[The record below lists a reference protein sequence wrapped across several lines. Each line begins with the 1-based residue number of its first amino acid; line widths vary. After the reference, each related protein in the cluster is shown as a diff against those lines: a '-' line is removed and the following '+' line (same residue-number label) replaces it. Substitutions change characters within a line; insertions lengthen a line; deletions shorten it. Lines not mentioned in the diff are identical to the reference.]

1 MSAVMTQRLVALARD
16 IEQAP
21 HGSKTALCRAAASEL
36 GITLATVYRKLKEV
50 TVTAPR
56 KRRTDAGTSALERH
70 EAELISAVL
79 IQSIRDND
87 KQLSTLERAVERLR
101 SNGQI
106 RAEIIDG
113 VTGEIRPL
121 SLDAIARALRAYGL
135 HPDQV
140 LRPSPAVELVSL
152 HPNHVWQIDA
162 SISTQFYLADDGAR
176 AMDKAEFYDGK
187 PENLKRI
194 EKQRLWRYVITDHTS
209 GTIYVQY
216 VLGAESAKNLCE
228 VLISAMQK
236 RGEHDPF
243 HGAPFMIMTDPGAAM
258 TSSIFRNL
266 CRALGIELIINK
278 VGNARAKGQVEQAHN
293 IVEREFE
300 SGLRL
305 MDKPSTL
312 EQINGLA
319 GRWMRHYNAT
329 AIHTRHQRT
338 RYGAWMLIRPE
349 QLRIAPAAEIC
360 RELAIAQ
367 PEKRKVTARLRVP
380 FRGAEYCIADVP
392 GLMVGDS
399 VLITRNPWRDQESAQ
414 IVLVGE
420 DGREHYHVVERVDKD
435 DNGFAANGATRRVI
449 GEGIRSLPESQAEQT
464 KKTLDQLATGTN
476 SVEAAEKAKKA
487 RATPFGGEIDP
498 FKEQANTTLP
508 AYLPKRG
515 IELESRSGLASVE
528 LPKLNR
534 IELAKALRAR
544 LGDAWTP
551 ASMEWL
557 KANYPDG
564 AMEEQLEAIA
574 EQLQAPARPGLRL
587 VGGE

>member
-1 MSAVMTQRLVALARD
+1 MNPALLQEIQALVRQGEQLPSGQRTAFYLAGASRL
-16 IEQAP
+16 
-21 HGSKTALCRAAASEL
+21 GLSRA
-36 GITLATVYRKLKEV
+36 TFYRKLKEL
-50 TVTAPR
+50 TVSKPR
-56 KRRTDAGTSALERH
+56 KRRADAGTTAITLGELRLVSALLVE
-70 EAELISAVL
+70 
-79 IQSIRDND
+79 SIRANN
-87 KQLSTLERAVERLR
+87 KKLSSVKLAVERLR
-101 SNGQI
+101 SNGLIVAGRVNEQ
-106 RAEIIDG
+106 
-113 VTGEIRPL
+113 TGELRYL
-121 SLDAIARALRAYGL
+121 STSAISKALYQHNL
-135 HPDQV
+135 HPEQV
-140 LRPSPAVELVSL
+140 LAPAPAITLASK

-162 SISTQFYLADDGAR
+162 SISTQFYLDDDGAR
-176 AMDKAEFYDGK
+176 ALDHSQYYDGK
-187 PENLKRI
+187 PGNLKKI
-194 EKQRLWRYVITDHTS
+194 ERKRLWRYVITDHTS

-216 VLGAESAKNLCE
+216 VLGAESAENLCD
-228 VLISAMQK
+228 VLIQAMQK
-236 RGEHDPF
+236 RGGQDPF
-243 HGAPFMIMTDPGAAM
+243 HGVPLMIMTDPGAAM
-258 TSSIFRNL
+258 TSAMFRNL
-266 CRALGIELIINK
+266 CKALSIELIINE

-293 IVEREFE
+293 IVECDFE

>member
-1 MSAVMTQRLVALARD
+1 MSVVMTQRLVALARE

-21 HGSKTALCRAAASEL
+21 HGSKTALCLAAASEL

-50 TVTAPR
+50 TVAPSR

-101 SNGQI
+101 SNGK
-106 RAEIIDG
+106 IIAGRVD
-113 VTGEIRPL
+113 TDSGEILPL
-121 SLDAIARALRAYGL
+121 SVDAISRALRAYGL
-135 HPDQV
+135 HPEQV
-140 LRPSPAVELVSL
+140 LRPAPAVELVSL

-176 AMDKAEFYDGK
+176 TMSKAEFYDGK
-187 PENLKRI
+187 PENLRRI
-194 EKQRLWRYVITDHTS
+194 ERQRLWRYVITDHTS
-209 GTIYVQY
+209 GTLYLHY
-216 VLGAESAKNLCE
+216 VLGAESAENLCH

-236 RGEHDPF
+236 RGEQDPF
-243 HGAPFMIMTDPGAAM
+243 CGVPFMIMTDPGAAM
-258 TSSIFRNL
+258 TSAMFRNL
-266 CRALGIELIINK
+266 CRALSIELIINK

-329 AIHTRHQRT
+329 AIHTRHRRT
-338 RYGAWMLIRPE
+338 RYGLWMSIKAE
-349 QLRIAPAAEIC
+349 QLRIAPAADIC

-367 PEKRKVTARLRVP
+367 PVTRKVTAKLRVP
-380 FRGAEYCIADVP
+380 FRGAEYDIASVP
-392 GLMVGDS
+392 GLMVGDT
-399 VLITRNPWRDQESAQ
+399 VLITRNPFRDESSAQ
-414 IVLVGE
+414 LVMTGA
-420 DGREHYHVVERVDKD
+420 DGREHFHVIERIEKD

-449 GEGIRSLPESQAEQT
+449 GEGYNALGESQAEQT
-464 KKTLDQLATGTN
+464 RKVLDQIATGTD

-487 RATPFGGEIDP
+487 KVTPFGGEIDP
-498 FKEQANTTLP
+498 FKEQANTALP

-515 IELESRSGLASVE
+515 TELETRVTVATVE
-528 LPKLNR
+528 IKPLSYV
-534 IELAKALRAR
+534 EAAKVLRAR
-544 LGDAWTP
+544 LG
-551 ASMEWL
+551 ASWSADSLAWL
-557 KANYPDG
+557 KSEYPNG
-564 AMEEQLEAIA
+564 VPEAELDSIVSR
-574 EQLQAPARPGLRL
+574 LQAPARPGLRL